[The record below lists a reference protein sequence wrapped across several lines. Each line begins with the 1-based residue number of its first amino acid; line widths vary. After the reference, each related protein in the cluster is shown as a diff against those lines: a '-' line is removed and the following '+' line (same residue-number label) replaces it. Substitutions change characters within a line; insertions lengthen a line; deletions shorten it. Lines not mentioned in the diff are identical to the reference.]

1 MNYPKFEVTIIGCG
15 SATPGAGRHPSA
27 QALTHF
33 QEVFLIDCGEGTQ
46 DRLKSFD
53 VKWNR
58 INQIFI
64 SHLHGDHIFGLPGL
78 LSTFHLNHRE
88 RTLQIITP
96 IGLKEPLQLLLN
108 TAGEKLSFEIE
119 WIELDHV
126 GALKVWENERIEVV
140 AVPLDHRISTYGYI
154 FQEKE
159 HPRKILVEE
168 LSKFPLL
175 NHHQLRSLKKGESV
189 KLEDGVV
196 VPFEWVTEK
205 QLQTRS
211 YAYWSDT
218 RFHAEYASYLTGI
231 TVLYHEATFLH
242 ALQEKAIMTYHSTAK
257 EAAELAQIS
266 EVGTLL
272 VGHYSSRY
280 ASILEHEKE
289 AKEVFS
295 NSIAVEEGQSFRI
308 S

>member
-1 MNYPKFEVTIIGCG
+1 LNYPKFEVTIIGCG

-33 QEVFLIDCGEGTQ
+33 QDVFLIDCGEGTQ
-46 DRLKSFD
+46 DRLKTFD

-88 RTLQIITP
+88 RKLQIIAP
-96 IGLKEPLQLLLN
+96 IGLKEPLELLLN
-108 TAGEKLSFEIE
+108 TPGEKLSFEIE
-119 WIELDHV
+119 WIELGHA
-126 GALKVWENERIEVV
+126 GALKVWENERVEVV
-140 AVPLDHRISTYGYI
+140 AVPLDHRIPTYGYI

-159 HPRKILVEE
+159 HLRKILVDE

-175 NHHQLRSLKKGESV
+175 NHHQLRSLKRGENV
-189 KLEDGVV
+189 TLEDGVV
-196 VPFEWVTEK
+196 VPFELVTEK
-205 QLQTRS
+205 QLNTRS

-218 RFHAEYASYLTGI
+218 RFHAEYASFLKGV

-242 ALQEKAIMTYHSTAK
+242 SLQEKAIITFHSTAK
-257 EAAELAQIS
+257 EAAELAHICGAS
-266 EVGTLL
+266 KLL
-272 VGHYSSRY
+272 LGHYSSRY
-280 ASILEHEKE
+280 AIVHEHEKE

-295 NSIAVEEGQSFRI
+295 NSMAVEEGQIFII